1 MVDIVNGSR
10 SDEVI
15 AGTIVLTVG
24 ITGISLNI
32 AAILLI
38 YRTPSLHNAFG
49 FICSSHLL
57 SNIGLL
63 VVFSFW
69 TAPMLLIGC
78 SESITQS
85 YIGQRMGQ
93 LVVLF
98 WFATIYG
105 HLQIAL
111 NRLVAII
118 SPLLYSSTF
127 TRIRTIQILVIFW
140 FISFM
145 QVAGQFFKGC
155 TFTFH
160 VDSFLWSYATTDCG
174 YNLAFYLAFL
184 HGTIFGVIVV
194 MIDTT
199 AFFAIL
205 KKAKKMAKTLG
216 EVREASILKYNIR
229 LYAMGCTQAFCF
241 IWTILCF
248 HFLPLMLTTKWSR
261 FATLTVG
268 WELVHAVDGLI
279 LIVFHEK
286 FRVLLCHPSL
296 PWRKNAVLT
305 VATTRSR
312 FLFATE
318 DPHRERP
325 RRIAHF

>member
-145 QVAGQFFKGC
+145 QVAGQFFR
-155 TFTFH
+155 
-160 VDSFLWSYATTDCG
+160 
-174 YNLAFYLAFL
+174 
-184 HGTIFGVIVV
+184 
-194 MIDTT
+194 
-199 AFFAIL
+199 
-205 KKAKKMAKTLG
+205 
-216 EVREASILKYNIR
+216 VRLKYCAALDDSNGRPNNHEAIWLHPWEADICCPIR
-229 LYAMGCTQAFCF
+229 KAAY
-241 IWTILCF
+241 
-248 HFLPLMLTTKWSR
+248 
-261 FATLTVG
+261 
-268 WELVHAVDGLI
+268 
-279 LIVFHEK
+279 
-286 FRVLLCHPSL
+286 
-296 PWRKNAVLT
+296 
-305 VATTRSR
+305 
-312 FLFATE
+312 
-318 DPHRERP
+318 REW
-325 RRIAHF
+325 